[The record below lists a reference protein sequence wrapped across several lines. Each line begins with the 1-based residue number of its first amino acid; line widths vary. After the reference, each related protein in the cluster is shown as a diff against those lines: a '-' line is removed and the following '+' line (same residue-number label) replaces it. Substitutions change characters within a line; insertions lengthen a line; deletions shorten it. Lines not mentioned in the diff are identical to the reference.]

1 MTRYSPGAGTRQLDR
16 DEPSYYN
23 IDELKQPLS
32 DLLSGAVCYKKSWV
46 KTMRTILSTDE
57 KQTQRLGYCLGACL
71 RAGDVV
77 LLYGEMGAGKS
88 VLTRAAAR
96 GMGVC
101 GPVPSPTFTILNI
114 HEGKTLRLY
123 HFDLYRLE
131 GADALYEM
139 GLDEFIPA
147 PDGASLIEWPQM
159 AAEAMPQDALVIEL
173 RYAQDGMARQIELRP
188 MGAFDEERLNEIMKM
203 LEDGHEYP
211 DD

>member
-1 MTRYSPGAGTRQLDR
+1 MN
-16 DEPSYYN
+16 SYRFTQ
-23 IDELKQPLS
+23 E
-32 DLLSGAVCYKKSWV
+32 A
-46 KTMRTILSTDE
+46 
-57 KQTQRLGYCLGACL
+57 QTQRLGESLGRCL

-77 LLYGEMGAGKS
+77 LLRGEMGAGKS

-114 HEGKTLRLY
+114 HEGDALKLY

-139 GLDEFIPA
+139 GLEEYIPSV
-147 PDGASLIEWPQM
+147 DGATFIEWPEM
-159 AAEAMPQDALVIEL
+159 AEEAMPEDALTVTLTYCE
-173 RYAQDGMARQIELRP
+173 DGMARRVQLTP
-188 MGAFDEERLNEIMKM
+188 GGAFDQARIDEITMHMEEANE
-203 LEDGHEYP
+203 HP